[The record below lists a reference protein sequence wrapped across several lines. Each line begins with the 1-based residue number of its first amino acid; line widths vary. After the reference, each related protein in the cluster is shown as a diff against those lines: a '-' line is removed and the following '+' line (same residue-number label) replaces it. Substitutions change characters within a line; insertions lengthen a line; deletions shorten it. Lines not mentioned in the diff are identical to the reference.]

1 MSGQTGSLQ
10 LYWLFPFPKIIIVF
24 LLNELVFLMACSKV
38 FLLFFF
44 LKSFVV
50 NNNSKVVLKQSTYSF
65 TEV

>member
-38 FLLFFF
+38 FFFGFFF
-44 LKSFVV
+44 FKLSLLIITPK
-50 NNNSKVVLKQSTYSF
+50 
-65 TEV
+65 

>member
-38 FLLFFF
+38 FLLVFF
-44 LKSFVV
+44 LK
-50 NNNSKVVLKQSTYSF
+50 VLLLIITPK
-65 TEV
+65 